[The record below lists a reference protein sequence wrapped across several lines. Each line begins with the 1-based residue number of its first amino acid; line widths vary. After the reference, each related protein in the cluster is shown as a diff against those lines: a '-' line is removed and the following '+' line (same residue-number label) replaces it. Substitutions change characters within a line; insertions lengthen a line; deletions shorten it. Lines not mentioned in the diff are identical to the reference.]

1 MGYFYDRVMR
11 FFFDYLYNDIN
22 IQLTNQYIKEIA
34 NNIELAICFVYH
46 GGSIYDT
53 PFWDYA
59 KKISYDRLNND
70 LRWQNQT
77 SEIQMIKRQ
86 NYYQMRNHGV
96 GALPVKSW
104 VDFDE
109 NLKYNMF

>member
-1 MGYFYDRVMR
+1 MILLFGTM
-11 FFFDYLYNDIN
+11 
-22 IQLTNQYIKEIA
+22 Q
-34 NNIELAICFVYH
+34 
-46 GGSIYDT
+46 
-53 PFWDYA
+53 
-59 KKISYDRLNND
+59 KKISCDRLNND
-70 LRWQNQT
+70 LRWQNQI

-96 GALPVKSW
+96 GAFPVKSW